1 MAENFDTNAYYHKL
15 ANNLPVSEDE
25 IVALL
30 KAVNA
35 YQAGVAWLASC
46 AAATL
51 EDLPKSASKSA
62 RRRHIAIVRAASD
75 LLDGHTDSVKFPS
88 SPDAAQN
95 RCQRALA
102 APENLEV

>member
-1 MAENFDTNAYYHKL
+1 MAQNFDTSAYYHKL

-35 YQAGVAWLASC
+35 YQSGVAWLASC

-62 RRRHIAIVRAASD
+62 RRRHIAICRTASS
-75 LLDGHTDSVKFPS
+75 LLDGHTDAVNYPAT
-88 SPDAAQN
+88 PEAAQN
-95 RCQRALA
+95 RCQRVLA
-102 APENLEV
+102 APENQEV